1 MKEAHFPGDPRFS
14 GWISPSS
21 EDTSALSTNAWLST
35 LLLDCILQ
43 RSVPPQEVIST
54 NASHIGSLGTYE
66 YFNSCNDLIND
77 NPELVEDETT
87 KGRKLA
93 RSRNVARIRQQM
105 KACFGSA
112 RTLNRLLIPIVLEII
127 FVLCLD
133 CSISTP
139 EFVNDMTFY
148 DSLSFGLEV
157 VHKEPKKERRH
168 SSDSDVSAAVLV
180 LTTLQAEADRPARVG
195 KLLLANNRQSAGED
209 RERTENHN
217 NDDDDDDDDDKV
229 ELVDDDDDE
238 YVTCDSSDESS
249 VQSDGKEKHDH
260 SVGTST
266 LTAEEQVEGKQGSS
280 VATKSQDYV
289 LYDILGDAN
298 IDCFSTLEEVE
309 PFIEKY
315 EVRSKS
321 FKSATFH

>member
-1 MKEAHFPGDPRFS
+1 MGLTAACLQWVLYYTSSRALMSRETFGNKT
-14 GWISPSS
+14 SPNC
-21 EDTSALSTNAWLST
+21 EHL
-35 LLLDCILQ
+35 
-43 RSVPPQEVIST
+43 R
-54 NASHIGSLGTYE
+54 
-66 YFNSCNDLIND
+66 
-77 NPELVEDETT
+77 
-87 KGRKLA
+87 
-93 RSRNVARIRQQM
+93 
-105 KACFGSA
+105 
-112 RTLNRLLIPIVLEII
+112 
-127 FVLCLD
+127 
-133 CSISTP
+133 
-139 EFVNDMTFY
+139 EFR
-148 DSLSFGLEV
+148 LEV

-195 KLLLANNRQSAGED
+195 KLLLAKTTD
-209 RERTENHN
+209 RAQARIEKRTENHN

-238 YVTCDSSDESS
+238 YVTRDSSDESS

-266 LTAEEQVEGKQGSS
+266 LTAEEQVEGKQGSL